1 MSMEDLFPPLVNK
14 PNPMDDPAAPA
25 FGRRGHVEPYEAEDD
40 PDFSYDGFQVTR
52 REYYAHNNEPAIS
65 FSDGR
70 LGINAVCLKKAP
82 DVEYVQILVN
92 REKKKLVIRPGTED
106 DWDSFMWCT
115 RSHKSKSITCRMF
128 FAMIIDMMGWD
139 PASRYRVIGKMIRH
153 KDEYLFVFELA
164 SGQEFKREIVVD
176 TEGKERRKTSR
187 TPIYNSEWKGQFGR
201 PVEEHKKAV
210 QINIFDG
217 FAVYGMKDSPETKQ

>member
-1 MSMEDLFPPLVNK
+1 MSMDDLFPPLMNR
-14 PNPMDDPAAPA
+14 PNPMQNPKAPAA
-25 FGRRGHVEPYEAEDD
+25 GQRGHVEPYEAEND
-40 PDFSYDGFQVTR
+40 PEFSYDGFQVTR

-92 REKKKLVIRPGTED
+92 REKKQLAIRPCTED

-115 RSHKSKSITCRMF
+115 RSHKTKSITCRMF
-128 FAMIIDMMGWD
+128 FAMIIDMMGWE
-139 PASRYRVIGKMIRH
+139 PTSRYRVIGKMIRH
-153 KDEYLFVFELA
+153 KDEYLFVFDLS
-164 SGQEFKREIVVD
+164 SGQEFRREVVVD
-176 TEGKERRKTSR
+176 TEGKERRKTLR

-201 PVEEHKKAV
+201 PMEEHKKAV

-217 FAVYGMKDSPETKQ
+217 FAVYGMKDTGEPNQ

>member
-1 MSMEDLFPPLVNK
+1 MSMDDLFPPLMNR
-14 PNPMDDPAAPA
+14 PNPMQEPKAPAA
-25 FGRRGHVEPYEAEDD
+25 GQRGHVEPYEAEND
-40 PDFSYDGFQVTR
+40 PEFSYDGFQVTR

-92 REKKKLVIRPGTED
+92 REKKQLAIRPCTED

-115 RSHKSKSITCRMF
+115 RSHKTKSITCRML
-128 FAMIIDMMGWD
+128 FAMIIDMMGWE
-139 PASRYRVIGKMIRH
+139 PTSRYRVIGKMIRH
-153 KDEYLFVFELA
+153 KDEYLFVFDLS
-164 SGQEFKREIVVD
+164 SGQEFKREVVVD
-176 TEGKERRKTSR
+176 AEGKERRKTSR

-201 PVEEHKKAV
+201 PMEEHKKAV

-217 FAVYGMKDSPETKQ
+217 FAVYGMKDTGEPNQ

>member
-1 MSMEDLFPPLVNK
+1 MSMDDLFPPLINR
-14 PNPMDDPAAPA
+14 PNPMQEPKAPA
-25 FGRRGHVEPYEAEDD
+25 VGQRGHVEPYEAEND
-40 PDFSYDGFQVTR
+40 PEFSYDGFQVTR

-92 REKKKLVIRPGTED
+92 REKKQLAIRPCTED

-115 RSHKSKSITCRMF
+115 RSHKTKSITCRMF
-128 FAMIIDMMGWD
+128 FAMIIDMMGWE
-139 PASRYRVIGKMIRH
+139 PTSRYCVIGKMIRH
-153 KDEYLFVFELA
+153 KDEYLFVFDLS
-164 SGQEFKREIVVD
+164 SGQEFRREVVVD
-176 TEGKERRKTSR
+176 TEGKERRKTLR

-201 PVEEHKKAV
+201 PMEEHKKAV

-217 FAVYGMKDSPETKQ
+217 FAVYGMKDTGEPNQ

>member
-1 MSMEDLFPPLVNK
+1 MSMDDLFPPLMNR
-14 PNPMDDPAAPA
+14 PNPMQNPKAPAA
-25 FGRRGHVEPYEAEDD
+25 GQRGHVEPYEAEND
-40 PDFSYDGFQVTR
+40 PEFSYDGFQVTR

-92 REKKKLVIRPGTED
+92 REKKQLAIRPCTED
-106 DWDSFMWCT
+106 DWDSIMWCT
-115 RSHKSKSITCRMF
+115 RSHKTKSITCRMF
-128 FAMIIDMMGWD
+128 FAMIIDMMGWE
-139 PASRYRVIGKMIRH
+139 PTSRYRVIGKMIRH
-153 KDEYLFVFELA
+153 KDEYLFVFDLS
-164 SGQEFKREIVVD
+164 SGQEFKREVVVD

-201 PVEEHKKAV
+201 PMEEHKKAV

-217 FAVYGMKDSPETKQ
+217 FAVYGMKDTGEPNQ